1 MSNILISFNNNKLR
15 PYDFSSITFLTKFV
29 PLTVQDQIQIQDLV
43 QRLKNRDEQAMS
55 ELYDRYAA
63 NLYGLASKIV
73 GSDEIAQDI
82 VQDSF
87 VKIWRKV
94 ESYDDQKGTF
104 FTWMLNIT
112 RNTAIDF
119 VRKTKK
125 ENESSIQDVK
135 TDVYSSNDS
144 ISVDT
149 IGLSNLV
156 DKLQEDQRILIE
168 YIYLKGYTQQEVSD
182 ELDIPLGTVKT
193 RIRSAMAELKK
204 WFIILVLFWI

>member
-1 MSNILISFNNNKLR
+1 M
-15 PYDFSSITFLTKFV
+15 
-29 PLTVQDQIQIQDLV
+29 TVQDQIQIQDLV